1 MPKKSKTP
9 KKTVKPKKVS
19 KSKPKKSI
27 PRKNPN
33 QVRRIPAV
41 VGQRSTSNITEVVA
55 PSGSRG
61 GDGSYKKRSKEE
73 IQQEKIEKATAL
85 LGIQQSTQPSVRKVF
100 ANVKP
105 PDMSRY
111 GGYSGLTS
119 GYGIRNN
126 EKFDEK
132 FDERFKNME
141 QRLLNEIKNQNN
153 SVSLKQGNVSRTSQ
167 TTTTRTLENKS
178 DLAQDELS
186 DVRTELKRQLDKQEL
201 ERKQKEQYYKARDEK
216 KRIREQKEQEK
227 QERERELSDVRTE
240 LTRQQDKQRKQQE
253 QEKQERERKLSDVR
267 TELRKQ
273 QEQEKQERERKQ
285 KEQRKQQE
293 EKEDEIRPLEINRA
307 NISKQNEFPKV
318 EKSEEDRINEII
330 DTQEDIDESGRQLIE
345 RIKELDDGEFS
356 DVNEPQIQQ
365 NPTPIKAQLPSRSN
379 TQSTQTA
386 VSQGIPIS
394 LSDRATKSDLTQRE
408 LSDVRTELTRQQDKQ
423 ELERKQKSERVKEQK
438 KVSEEII
445 ELEKIRNKEEKKKE
459 QKKNEKEISDL
470 IEGVEIKRLS
480 KDLVEGAVAGES
492 LIATQREKGV
502 KISQKGAKSKT
513 LGRVEEIVS
522 IFERGTPD
530 SASKKKKMETIRPDL
545 EEKNRAEIELNKIKQ
560 ELYEFGLDGG
570 KPLSFDAS
578 KFLGTASSKPSK
590 DDDERLRRI
599 VKEEMKKRPIEYP
612 IEFQNRVMTKIAEL
626 LKAKNDLRFYQ
637 NKSRQYAPKKPKK

>member
-227 QERERELSDVRTE
+227 QERERELSDIRTE
-240 LTRQQDKQRKQQE
+240 LTRQQDKQ
-253 QEKQERERKLSDVR
+253 
-267 TELRKQ
+267 RKQ

-345 RIKELDDGEFS
+345 RIKDLDEGQFS

-578 KFLGTASSKPSK
+578 KFLGTATSKPSK

>member
-1 MPKKSKTP
+1 MPKKSKKP
-9 KKTVKPKKVS
+9 KKTIKPKKVS

-55 PSGSRG
+55 PSGGRG

-85 LGIQQSTQPSVRKVF
+85 LGIQQTTQPSVRKVF

-126 EKFDEK
+126 ESKLLDEK
-132 FDERFKNME
+132 FKNME

-167 TTTTRTLENKS
+167 TTTTRPLENKS

-216 KRIREQKEQEK
+216 KRIKEQKK
-227 QERERELSDVRTE
+227 
-240 LTRQQDKQRKQQE
+240 
-253 QEKQERERKLSDVR
+253 
-267 TELRKQ
+267 
-273 QEQEKQERERKQ
+273 QEKQERERKQ

-330 DTQEDIDESGRQLIE
+330 ETQEDIDESGRQLIE

-365 NPTPIKAQLPSRSN
+365 NPTPIKTQLPSRSN

-394 LSDRATKSDLTQRE
+394 LSDRATRSDLTQRE

-470 IEGVEIKRLS
+470 IEGSEIKRLS
-480 KDLVEGAVAGES
+480 KDLVEGVVAGES

-502 KISQKGAKSKT
+502 KISQKGAKSKS

-522 IFERGTPD
+522 MFERGTPD
-530 SASKKKKMETIRPDL
+530 SPSKKKKMETIRPDL

-570 KPLSFDAS
+570 KPLSFDATR
-578 KFLGTASSKPSK
+578 FLGTATSKPSK